1 MSAAQVSIETFKKEW
16 TEELKQRE
24 HARALALPGIIEL
37 DGDAQE
43 AAAKALVT
51 KTVDTCSAHIR
62 FVTSPSLSKIDI
74 DNKWIMPP
82 HVLLWW
88 DEL

>member
-1 MSAAQVSIETFKKEW
+1 M
-16 TEELKQRE
+16 
-24 HARALALPGIIEL
+24 
-37 DGDAQE
+37 
-43 AAAKALVT
+43 
-51 KTVDTCSAHIR
+51 R